1 MRAVVF
7 AGLLIM
13 PSLALAQGPSEDL
26 TSLSIEELAR
36 VKVTSASRHSQDAL
50 VAPSAVTVIT
60 AEAIAQNGWRT
71 LAEALASVRGLYIA
85 YDRNYTYLG
94 VRGFQRPG
102 DYNDRILLLINGH
115 RLNDN
120 VYGSA
125 FIGTEFPLDLDL
137 IDRIEVVRGPSSSLY
152 GTNAV
157 FGVVNVITRK
167 PGSSR
172 TVEASG
178 DTSSF
183 LGRTGRLTMGGERNG
198 VATLVSGSLYR
209 SAGQSSLFYP
219 EFAGPAT
226 NNGFANNIDGDSF
239 AHGFADVT
247 YGNFR
252 LQVLL
257 GSRKKIIP
265 TASFNTNFNDPGT
278 RTTDMRGYVDLS
290 YHRSLSARTELEVRG
305 YYDNYQ
311 YSGTYAYGGTGPPL
325 RYLNHDGSRADS
337 AGADVMLAWQIG
349 RHRITAGAQYEYSFR
364 VDQWNY
370 DVGGATYLNDHRAP
384 SQTAG
389 YTQAELKLLSKLAVN
404 AGARLDWFSAYGS
417 SLDPRLAVIYT
428 PAPRTALKYIFG
440 RAFRAPNAYETYYA
454 DGISL
459 TSNLNLKPE
468 IIQSHEAVLEHNLKP
483 WLQITA
489 GGFYADMQRLI
500 DQVFDPFTGLN
511 HYVNSGS
518 ETSKGLEFEIAAKR
532 KSGLSA
538 QASYTLSDAR
548 DSATGARAANS
559 PLHLAKLHVAV
570 PATRRGSAGLELLYA
585 SAQESYQ
592 GPRVPGYVLTNITFL
607 SKPLWN
613 GWTFSASCYNLF
625 DRRWWTPAGADLRQA
640 AILQDGRSWR
650 VKITYRLPERPRQQ
664 DKK

>member
-1 MRAVVF
+1 
-7 AGLLIM
+7 
-13 PSLALAQGPSEDL
+13 
-26 TSLSIEELAR
+26 
-36 VKVTSASRHSQDAL
+36 
-50 VAPSAVTVIT
+50 
-60 AEAIAQNGWRT
+60 
-71 LAEALASVRGLYIA
+71 
-85 YDRNYTYLG
+85 
-94 VRGFQRPG
+94 
-102 DYNDRILLLINGH
+102 
-115 RLNDN
+115 
-120 VYGSA
+120 
-125 FIGTEFPLDLDL
+125 
-137 IDRIEVVRGPSSSLY
+137 
-152 GTNAV
+152 
-157 FGVVNVITRK
+157 
-167 PGSSR
+167 
-172 TVEASG
+172 
-178 DTSSF
+178 
-183 LGRTGRLTMGGERNG
+183 
-198 VATLVSGSLYR
+198 
-209 SAGQSSLFYP
+209 
-219 EFAGPAT
+219 
-226 NNGFANNIDGDSF
+226 
-239 AHGFADVT
+239 
-247 YGNFR
+247 
-252 LQVLL
+252 
-257 GSRKKIIP
+257 
-265 TASFNTNFNDPGT
+265 
-278 RTTDMRGYVDLS
+278 
-290 YHRSLSARTELEVRG
+290 
-305 YYDNYQ
+305 
-311 YSGTYAYGGTGPPL
+311 
-325 RYLNHDGSRADS
+325 
-337 AGADVMLAWQIG
+337 MLAWQIG

-370 DVGGATYLNDHRAP
+370 DAGGATYLNDHRAP

-428 PAPRTALKYIFG
+428 PTPRTALKYIFG

-518 ETSKGLEFEIAAKR
+518 ETSKGLELEIAAKR

-548 DSATGARAANS
+548 DSATGDRAANS
-559 PLHLAKLHVAV
+559 PLHLAKLHVAG

-592 GPRVPGYVLTNITFL
+592 GARVPGYVLTNITFL

-650 VKITYRLPERPRQQ
+650 VKLTYHLPERPRQQ